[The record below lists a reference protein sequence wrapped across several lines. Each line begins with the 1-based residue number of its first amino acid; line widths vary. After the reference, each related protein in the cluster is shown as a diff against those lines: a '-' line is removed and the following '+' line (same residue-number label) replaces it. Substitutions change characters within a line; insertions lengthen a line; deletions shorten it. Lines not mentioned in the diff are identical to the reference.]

1 MLKKRDLMRMLERF
15 GEVTVGVAGDFLA
28 DVYVYARP
36 VSVSREAPVMVLK
49 KERQWTSPGGAAN
62 AVSNILALSGGVL
75 CVGILGDDEPGR
87 RLSEALLTRG
97 ADGAGTVV
105 LPEEQTYTKMRVF
118 AGDLHTIK
126 QQVMRLDCEPA
137 DRVDPD
143 VERRVLEA
151 IDKADEKAEAW
162 LVSDYDGDFF
172 TEKVIARFNEIAK
185 AKAVVVDSHR
195 RLASFKGVAC
205 ATPNENEAA
214 LAAGVEISDDSSAAD
229 AARRLRKITQAG
241 CVVMT
246 RGNRGMTI
254 AGDDG
259 AVTDIPIVGSAEI
272 VDVAGAGDTVAAV
285 VTLCL
290 AAGIEPVPA
299 ALLAAYAASVVC
311 MKTGV
316 ATVTIEEVRVAIEEH
331 PLPAL

>member
-15 GEVTVGVAGDFLA
+15 GEVTVAVAGDFLA
-28 DVYVYARP
+28 DVYVNARP
-36 VSVSREAPVMVLK
+36 VGLSREAPVMVLK
-49 KERQWTSPGGAAN
+49 EERQWISPGGAAN

-87 RLSEALLTRG
+87 RLLEALLARG
-97 ADGAGTVV
+97 AEGAGAVV
-105 LPEEQTYTKMRVF
+105 LPGARTYTKMRVF
-118 AGDLHTIK
+118 AGDLHTVK
-126 QQVMRLDCEPA
+126 QQVMRLDGEPV
-137 DRVDPD
+137 DRVDAEA
-143 VERRVLEA
+143 ERRVLEA
-151 IDKADEKAEAW
+151 IDRADRKAEAW

-205 ATPNENEAA
+205 TTPNENEAA
-214 LAAGVEISDDSSAAD
+214 LAAGVEISDDSTAAE
-229 AARRLRKITQAG
+229 AARRLRGTMDAR
-241 CVVMT
+241 CVIMT
-246 RGNRGMTI
+246 RGNRGMTV

-259 AVTDIPIVGSAEI
+259 AVTAVPIVGSSEI

-290 AAGIEPVPA
+290 AAGIDPLAA

-316 ATVTIEEVRVAIEEH
+316 ATATVEEVRSAIEEH